1 MKKESIKKS
10 RMTNQRRVV
19 YEELK
24 KLTSHPTADELY
36 RVVKKR
42 IPKISLGTVY
52 RNLNLLVKTGV
63 IRRLYFSDSIYRFD
77 ANTKKHH
84 HIRCIQCGRVDDIFN
99 FPEKGLEK
107 MASNLTKYKVLR
119 YKLDFFGV
127 CPKCI
132 KSSKKAYKLKN
143 T

>member
-63 IRRLYFSDSIYRFD
+63 IRRLYFSDSIYRF
-77 ANTKKHH
+77 
-84 HIRCIQCGRVDDIFN
+84 
-99 FPEKGLEK
+99 
-107 MASNLTKYKVLR
+107 
-119 YKLDFFGV
+119 
-127 CPKCI
+127 
-132 KSSKKAYKLKN
+132 
-143 T
+143 